1 MKLGFPRSQPGSVKP
16 PSEIKP
22 EAVGLPAP
30 LKVPPPEPKP
40 WWIVVVAVG
49 VVGIV
54 VGMVVVSFAS
64 GARTFNG
71 AYSIFP
77 LMIIFG
83 VVSMLFGGRFGGG
96 QQMSR
101 GKMDAMRAR
110 FMLVLD
116 DLRERVGRAA
126 DALDTNYRW
135 YHPPVDTLEAA
146 LGGPRMWERSP
157 TGKDSW
163 FGVAR
168 VGVGMTALTEA
179 EAVVFSEPQDM
190 PTEIEMEPATG
201 KALQEFVRYQS
212 VCYGTPAL
220 ISLLV
225 EPGYRLGGERDQ
237 ALALMRSLLA
247 QLTFSHGPDHLRLIV
262 VTGDEQEWDWVKW
275 LPHAGDPKIED
286 AAGPV
291 RMVYTSV
298 GDFANAQFDAVFK
311 GRDAFRPR
319 HAAVHEPVSPMPHT
333 VVVADIDDD
342 SGWQQLVGALGV
354 EGVTFFDLR
363 GGVAPCRGGS
373 RMLRIGQDAVVLA
386 VRRDGQTWAAY
397 EEDGLTFFALADQLS
412 REDAERFAMHMARWR
427 LTEAYEIGDVAEDL
441 TIGRPRDILAYW
453 GITDP
458 AHIDFPKLWAQRSDI
473 NSPERLRIPFGNR
486 TDTGELVLL
495 DMKDMNQGG
504 DGPHGVLSGTTGSGK
519 TTALR
524 TLITSIF
531 LGHPPENVQVVL
543 ADCKGGAGVKPF
555 EGCPHVSHVITDL
568 EKDQGGLMDRF
579 IDALWG
585 EISRRKQIC
594 DSVDAD
600 DAEHYNIIREKE
612 ARKGNTLPPLPALI
626 VVIDEFKELFRI
638 KQSAPEVLDQIGRQ
652 GRSYWVHMLM
662 ASQDIDS
669 RAEKLLENVGYRMVL
684 RANTAASAAAA
695 GVPAAVNLPREV
707 GVGYLRTGA
716 AEKLLKFKVESLWR
730 EYRKRRDTDEQET
743 VVATA
748 GVDYLEPQLFTTAF
762 LPLPEAITSNG
773 DHPGEVAAQVA
784 SVDLALDGIAGIDGQ
799 ADRDG
804 QGSGDGENE
813 DPSTPTV
820 GLVIRD
826 QLRQIDF
833 EPFRLWCP
841 PLDAPLPIDEVVQM
855 YRGKPWTQDYGSP
868 GDLVFPIG
876 IIDRPYKQD
885 QQPQLV
891 NAAGEGANVMVVGG
905 NGSGKTTTL
914 QSLVCSAAL
923 THTPE
928 AVQFYILA
936 LGSPALGSLAELPH
950 VGSVAYALDEDGIR
964 RTVAELMELLATR
977 QRSFPQS
984 GVNGVEQFRRRK
996 FGDEPGPIP
1005 DDPYGDVFL
1014 VIDDFKALTEDT
1026 STIRGREAIVAQIST
1041 LILQGRSYGIHVIVS
1056 VLRENNLP
1064 LNARHAFPSR
1074 IELKLAA
1081 DIDSQNVKAREAAKV
1096 PVGRPGRGMVAQ
1108 NYPREGVEP
1117 VGLHTMTAR
1126 PALSGTPNEVFDSS
1140 SVVAAVRRV
1149 AAGYNPAPSVRRL
1162 PDALSLADLRTL
1174 ARTTSSGSPLASVLW
1189 GMDEFTRPVSLDG
1202 PHLLVT
1208 GQAKCGRTTLCRT
1221 VLSEIARVYAPGA
1234 DAAVPDPADPRERA
1248 QVWLVTP
1255 RRELLQELGG
1265 DFLQGW
1271 AYQPDGIKALM
1282 TDLAGRLADRA
1293 PAAGLSLEESLAHQW
1308 SGPRM
1313 FLIIDDAERLGSGAF
1328 DSPLDVRAP
1337 NGMTMAQLIGAAS
1350 DVGLHV
1356 LYTRSFGTWINGQR
1370 ADPIIAT
1377 MVQANAPLLMMD
1389 SNPDPGFII
1398 GRFRGHAMP
1407 PGRGL
1412 LISSSESARYT
1423 QVAIPSGGQN

>member
-1 MKLGFPRSQPGSVKP
+1 MKLGFPRSQPGAVKP
-16 PSEIKP
+16 PTEIKP
-22 EAVGLPAP
+22 EAIALPAP
-30 LKVPPPEPKP
+30 LKIPPPEPKP
-40 WWIVVVAVG
+40 WWIVVVAIG
-49 VVGIV
+49 VIGIV
-54 VGMVVVSFAS
+54 IGMVVVSFAS

-77 LMIIFG
+77 LMIVFG
-83 VVSMLFGGRFGGG
+83 VVSMMFGRFGGG

-101 GKMDAMRAR
+101 GKMDALRAR

-116 DLRERVGRAA
+116 DLRERVGRGA

-135 YHPPVDTLEAA
+135 YHPPVETLEAA
-146 LGGPRMWERSP
+146 LGGPRMWSRSP

-168 VGVGMTALTEA
+168 VGVGMTALTES

-212 VCYGTPAL
+212 VAYGTPAL

-225 EPGYRLGGERDQ
+225 EPGYRLRGERAQ
-237 ALALMRSLLA
+237 KLAMMRAVLC
-247 QLTFSHGPDHLRLIV
+247 QLTFSHGPDHLRLVV
-262 VTGDEQEWDWVKW
+262 VTDDEQEWDWVKW
-275 LPHAGDPKIED
+275 LPHAGDPAIED

-291 RMVYTSV
+291 RMVYGSV
-298 GDFANAQFDAVFK
+298 ADFSAAQFDAVFK

-319 HAAVHEPVSPMPHT
+319 HAAVHEPVAPMPHT
-333 VVVADIDDD
+333 VVVADLGDEA
-342 SGWQQLVGALGV
+342 GWQSLVGPLGT

-363 GGVAPCRGGS
+363 GGVPPCGGGA
-373 RMLRIGQDAVVLA
+373 RVLRVGADAVIQA
-386 VRRDGQTWAAY
+386 VPRDGQTWAAY

-412 REDAERFAMHMARWR
+412 RSDAERFAMHMARWR

-441 TIGRPRDILAYW
+441 TIGRPRDILSYW
-453 GITDP
+453 GITDA
-458 AHIDFPKLWAQRSDI
+458 AHIDFGKLWAQHSDI
-473 NSPERLRIPFGNR
+473 NSSERLRIPFGNR

-504 DGPHGVLSGTTGSGK
+504 DGPHGVMSGTTGSGK

-524 TLITSIF
+524 SVLLSIM
-531 LGHPPENVQVVL
+531 LGHPPQNVQLVL
-543 ADCKGGAGVKPF
+543 ADIKGGAGVKPF

-579 IDALWG
+579 VDAMWG
-585 EISRRKQIC
+585 EIARRKQIC

-600 DAEHYNIIREKE
+600 DAEHYNIIRDQE
-612 ARKGNTLPPLPALI
+612 ARKGNILPALPALV

-730 EYRKRRDTDEQET
+730 EYRKRRDIDDQEII
-743 VVATA
+743 VATA

-762 LPLPEAITSNG
+762 LPMPETLTGEDATLGPAAGTLGGGTAEHHDAAG
-773 DHPGEVAAQVA
+773 DDPLAAEE
-784 SVDLALDGIAGIDGQ
+784 
-799 ADRDG
+799 ADDDAVKDDTD
-804 QGSGDGENE
+804 S
-813 DPSTPTV
+813 STPKV

-833 EPFRLWCP
+833 QPFRLWCP

-855 YRGKPWTQDYGSP
+855 YRGKPWTQDYGTP
-868 GDLVFPIG
+868 GNLVFPIG

-905 NGSGKTTTL
+905 NGAGKTTTL
-914 QSLVCSAAL
+914 QSLVCSAAM

-928 AVQFYILA
+928 AVQFYVLA
-936 LGSPALGSLAELPH
+936 LGSPALGSVADLPH

-964 RTVAELMELLATR
+964 RTVSELMELLARR
-977 QRSFPQS
+977 QRSFPQC

-996 FGDEPGPIP
+996 FGGEPGPVP
-1005 DDPYGDVFL
+1005 DDPFGDVFL
-1014 VIDDFKALTEDT
+1014 VIDDFKALTEET
-1026 STIRGREAIVAQIST
+1026 STIRSREAIVAQIST
-1041 LILQGRSYGIHVIVS
+1041 LILQGRSYGIHVMVS
-1056 VLRENNLP
+1056 VLRENNMP
-1064 LNARHAFPSR
+1064 LAARHAFPSR
-1074 IELKLAA
+1074 IELKLAS
-1081 DIDSQNVKAREAAKV
+1081 DIDAQNVKARESAKV

-1126 PALSGTPNEVFDSS
+1126 PALSGTPGEVFDSS
-1140 SVVAAVRRV
+1140 SVVAAVRRI
-1149 AAGYNPAPSVRRL
+1149 AASYRPAPVVRRL
-1162 PDALSLADLRTL
+1162 PQELSLADLRAA
-1174 ARTTSSGSPLASVLW
+1174 ARSAADGSSLASVLW
-1189 GMDEFTRPVSLDG
+1189 GLDEFDHPVTLDG

-1234 DAAVPDPADPRERA
+1234 DAAAPDPTDPRERA
-1248 QVWLVTP
+1248 QVWLITP

-1265 DFLQGW
+1265 EYLQGW
-1271 AYQPDGIKALM
+1271 AYQGEGIKALM
-1282 TDLAGRLADRA
+1282 SDLVVRLADRA
-1293 PAAGLSLEESLAHQW
+1293 PAAGLSLEESLAHRW
-1308 SGPRM
+1308 SGPRI
-1313 FLIIDDAERLGSGAF
+1313 FLILDDAERLGSGAF

-1337 NGMTMAQLIGAAS
+1337 NGMTIAQLVAGAA
-1350 DVGLHV
+1350 DLGLHV
-1356 LYTRSFGTWINGQR
+1356 LYTRSFGTWINSTR
-1370 ADPIIAT
+1370 ADPLISA
-1377 MVQANAPLLMMD
+1377 MSQANAPLFMMD
-1389 SNPDPGFII
+1389 SSPDPGYII

-1412 LISSSESARYT
+1412 LLMSAESARYV
-1423 QVAIPSGGQN
+1423 QVADPEGAPK